1 MQFYQGA
8 YLLKNEEKNGEA
20 SRKVK
25 FQPEIKTDT
34 KCQSFWPFRE
44 SYFHDCIWKD
54 YNMLFKTVPFLKFKL
69 KLTFD
74 SILKNKIWTC

>member
-1 MQFYQGA
+1 MLQFYQGA

-34 KCQSFWPFRE
+34 KCQSF
-44 SYFHDCIWKD
+44 
-54 YNMLFKTVPFLKFKL
+54 
-69 KLTFD
+69 
-74 SILKNKIWTC
+74 